1 MRRPVSCGG
10 SDVSPAE
17 SALSRVRR
25 MLSSSLPGR
34 RTASKTMGVSLE
46 ELTARPDAQD
56 GVPFIV
62 LRLCSY
68 IDSTGISSVEL
79 CQPPTHDKQF
89 ESLKCTFD
97 RTGDA
102 DLENSATPSAATALL
117 KFFLQQLPE
126 PPVTDSVANDLL
138 NLIEENSTDCSKEIK
153 KILSTMPEANRR
165 LIRHISYFL
174 RRVARRDAKKKADIE
189 VIGSSFG
196 PFLFKYDGNPGRQKI
211 FNAVT
216 TQMVLDFHLIFP
228 ECSDDGLA
236 GMHGEP
242 PLEVSLEMPAEL
254 SVAHHRKRKERHES
268 TGSSQIPQE
277 RKVIRSNSQERPTE
291 DVNEKDKI
299 ASQKSSVM
307 IEDME
312 ETGNTNKNLMPL
324 HEHNSPSTAPM
335 EEEDN
340 EHERRRSSERF
351 ASYPRSSTPRG
362 GNRRHHQPRKTR
374 RGNSYDSKEN
384 ERVHH
389 HHHHH
394 HHHLQPREDESV
406 PNTSHSFLQL
416 HPQDECESRERSP
429 SPATPKAAPPALDLS
444 TLHQQIG
451 YTEPV
456 PSQPPHHRVPEDTQV
471 LLSPRNSVILTRR
484 MDPNVAPSPP
494 VEHSE
499 PLRRRDEESYETKT
513 KQINK
518 QIANLKKKIKVYE
531 EQFESENGYRP
542 SHADKLNNK
551 DLKKMFSELT
561 KLRKELKQVKEDA
574 ANKTVQQSNDKKLP
588 TIVIPTLGDTL
599 KEVQNRLEE
608 KRTESG
614 RPVDLE
620 SLSREQLL
628 SEKVALQ
635 KALLHLE
642 SLHGRP
648 STKGDRDLVR
658 PLYDR
663 YRSLKRLVIRSG
675 GSKLRD
681 SMSELATI
689 LEHETMDF
697 TSPPETGQNM
707 LPSSDF
713 DAVEN
718 EGQDEEEEQ
727 CENLHSLSL
736 TELIARQA
744 EAKELK
750 HKLRREL
757 RDFEDE
763 FQRATG
769 RRLQKEDREP
779 KQKEYAVYKQAKA
792 RLRLLEA
799 LLNKRG
805 GSQFTRSC

>member
-1 MRRPVSCGG
+1 MRRPGTCGG
-10 SDVSPAE
+10 SQLSPAE

-25 MLSSSLPGR
+25 LLSNSLPGR
-34 RTASKTMGVSLE
+34 RTANKTMGVSLE

-56 GVPFIV
+56 GVPFVV

-68 IDSTGISSVEL
+68 IDSTGVGWSEL
-79 CQPPTHDKQF
+79 CESPSNEKLI
-89 ESLKCTFD
+89 ESLKCTFE

-102 DLENSATPSAATALL
+102 DLEAVATPNAAVALL
-117 KFFLQQLPE
+117 KCFLQQLPE
-126 PPVTDSVANDLL
+126 PPVTDSAALDLL
-138 NLIEENSTDCSKEIK
+138 NLVQENSSDCSQEVR
-153 KILSTMPEANRR
+153 KILSAMPEANRR
-165 LIRHISYFL
+165 LVRHVASFL
-174 RRVARRDAKKKADIE
+174 RRAARRDAKKRADVE
-189 VIGSSFG
+189 ALGSAFG
-196 PFLFKYDGNPGRQKI
+196 PCLFKYDHNPAGQKV
-211 FNAVT
+211 FGAVAA
-216 TQMVLDFHLIFP
+216 QLLLDFHLIFP

-242 PLEVSLEMPAEL
+242 PLEVCVEVPEL
-254 SVAHHRKRKERHES
+254 AHQHRKRKERHES
-268 TGSSQIPQE
+268 AGSSQIPQE
-277 RKVIRSNSQERPTE
+277 RKVIRSNSQERSSDEPSEKEKTPKAMIQ
-291 DVNEKDKI
+291 DV
-299 ASQKSSVM
+299 
-307 IEDME
+307 E
-312 ETGNTNKNLMPL
+312 ETGTNKNMLPL
-324 HEHNSPSTAPM
+324 HEHNCVEAPM
-335 EEEDN
+335 EEEDL

-351 ASYPRSSTPRG
+351 ASFPRSSTPRG

-374 RGNSYDSKEN
+374 RGAPPSSSEGSKEN
-384 ERVHH
+384 ERAH

-394 HHHLQPREDESV
+394 HHHLHVQDDV
-406 PNTSHSFLQL
+406 PNASHSFLQL

-429 SPATPKAAPPALDLS
+429 SPATPRAAPPVLDLS
-444 TLHQQIG
+444 TLIQQIG

-456 PSQPPHHRVPEDTQV
+456 PSQPPRHRVPEESQV

-499 PLRRRDEESYETKT
+499 SLRRRDEESHESKT

-531 EQFESENGYRP
+531 EQFETQNGYRP

-561 KLRKELKQVKEDA
+561 KLRKELKQVKEEA
-574 ANKTVQQSNDKKLP
+574 ANKTVQQSVEKTK
-588 TIVIPTLGDTL
+588 TIVVPTLSDTL
-599 KEVQNRLEE
+599 KEVQTKLEE
-608 KRTESG
+608 KRFEAG

-620 SLSREQLL
+620 ALSREELQA
-628 SEKVALQ
+628 EKVSLQ

-697 TSPPETGQNM
+697 TSPPETNLNM
-707 LPSSDF
+707 LPSSDL
-713 DAVEN
+713 DAAEN
-718 EGQDEEEEQ
+718 DEDNEDDDP

-763 FQRATG
+763 FQKSTG

-779 KQKEYAVYKQAKA
+779 KQREYAVYKQAKA
-792 RLRLLEA
+792 RLRLLDA
-799 LLNKRG
+799 LLTKRG
-805 GSQFTRSC
+805 GTHFNRSC